1 MASHTLPAPDI
12 VQHAQTALTRLKPIH
27 ESIKRLNADIARQY
41 ALVDAYHAAYV
52 ALLRRD
58 LLKHELADL
67 DRQLAAAKAAVAAIH
82 ARRAR
87 PIDPQQAAR
96 EAELK
101 ARNRPAPEPVEVDTS
116 GEDFQKV
123 GVIAKQYGYHP
134 QTIIRAADRL
144 PKEMVKW
151 TGTVRKHRTISRSGR
166 QLIHSELSID
176 ADAG

>member
-1 MASHTLPAPDI
+1 
-12 VQHAQTALTRLKPIH
+12 
-27 ESIKRLNADIARQY
+27 
-41 ALVDAYHAAYV
+41 LVDAFDAAIV

-67 DRQLAAAKAAVAAIH
+67 DRQLAAAKAKVAAIR

-87 PIDPQQAAR
+87 PIDPAQPAR
-96 EAELK
+96 EAEL
-101 ARNRPAPEPVEVDTS
+101 RVRVRPAPEPVVEADTS
-116 GEDFQKV
+116 DEDFHKIKD
-123 GVIAKQYGYHP
+123 IAHQYGYHP

-144 PKEMVKW
+144 PREMVKW

-176 ADAG
+176 TEMSRG